1 MKIADLEVEIVK
13 KDIKNIHLGVH
24 PPQGRI
30 RVAAPKKLD
39 NETIKL
45 FVISKTAWIKKQCNK
60 FNEQRRQTKRE
71 YVSGETHF
79 LKGKKYRLNVVS
91 IKNSSKVEINKRTH
105 IDLLIK
111 SNYTSEKKEKLMN
124 QFYRTEFKKLL
135 PELIEKWEKIANVK
149 VDSVK
154 IRKMKT
160 KWGTS
165 NPKNKS
171 LTLNLELIKYPIHCI
186 EYVIVHEMTHFLEKN
201 HTKRFYLLLTSFLP
215 QWKQYKSEL
224 DNSLL
229 GYFEWKY

>member
-186 EYVIVHEMTHFLEKN
+186 EYVIGSPSESTVQ
-201 HTKRFYLLLTSFLP
+201 LLR
-215 QWKQYKSEL
+215 
-224 DNSLL
+224 LL
-229 GYFEWKY
+229 RYTVVPLNLFIVAFGIG